1 MWWFIDSQGNFQL
14 TGVGLLMV
22 VFFTVIIALL
32 VTDIVKK
39 FFFYRAGYYALKK
52 ELDELRE
59 EVEKNLP
66 VHLERYYQSRK
77 RWEKKNF
84 FW

>member
-1 MWWFIDSQGNFQL
+1 MYFYDNQGQFQF
-14 TGVGLLMV
+14 TGGGLFVLV
-22 VFFTVIIALL
+22 LLSVIIALTI
-32 VTDIVKK
+32 VDIVKK

-52 ELDELRE
+52 ELEEARA

-66 VHLERYYQSRK
+66 IHLERYYQSRK
-77 RWEKKNF
+77 KWEKKNF